1 MSALNPIN
9 GLVAIE
15 LKDDEAEATLGAFAS
30 QVPAPTA
37 PLGLSLVPI
46 PELEEAARWVR
57 TLGSRLGRA
66 SA

>member
-1 MSALNPIN
+1 MSTLNPIP

-15 LKDDEAEATLGAFAS
+15 LNDAEAEATLGTFAS

>member
-1 MSALNPIN
+1 MSALTPIP
-9 GLVAIE
+9 GLAAVE
-15 LKDDEAEATLGAFAS
+15 LNDDEAEATLGAFAA

-57 TLGSRLGRA
+57 TLGRIGRA